1 MQSFKKS
8 FDHLVSEN
16 PSQLILGIIFVFYI
30 LLNIQTP
37 MVLAGHIDTIF
48 GKVLV
53 LAVAVVI
60 FFKTNPVIGVLAFVV
75 AYQMIKTAGVTTGT
89 YAKKH
94 YLPSEASKLQEMRAF
109 NNERIQVQHKEDPN
123 IAQVQQAQTAKL
135 LAKNAEMVATTNID
149 GALET
154 EMVARMAPLVM
165 KGSDS
170 GLNYGPILGDQ
181 HSAALLSEI

>member
-16 PSQLILGIIFVFYI
+16 PSQLILGIIFFFYI
-30 LLNIQTP
+30 LFNIQTP
-37 MVLAGHIDTIF
+37 FVLAGPIDTLF

-60 FFKTNPVIGVLAFVV
+60 FFKTNPVVGVLGFVV
-75 AYQMIKTAGVTTGT
+75 AYQLIKTASITTGT

-94 YLPSEASKLQEMRAF
+94 YLPSEASKMQEMRAF
-109 NNERIQVQHKEDPN
+109 NNEQIQVQHTEDPT
-123 IAQVQQAQTAKL
+123 IAQTQQRQQEQL
-135 LAKNAEMVATTNID
+135 LQGQMAASTNLD

-154 EMVARMAPLVM
+154 ETVARMAPLVM
-165 KGSDS
+165 TGGDS
-170 GLNYGPILGDQ
+170 GLNYGPILDNQ
-181 HSAALLSEI
+181 HSAALLSEL